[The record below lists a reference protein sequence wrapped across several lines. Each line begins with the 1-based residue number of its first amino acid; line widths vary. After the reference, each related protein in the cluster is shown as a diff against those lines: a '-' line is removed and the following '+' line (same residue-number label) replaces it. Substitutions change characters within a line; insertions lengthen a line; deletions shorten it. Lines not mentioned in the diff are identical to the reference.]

1 MDTRIKPQE
10 KVEWERDQERLYT
23 AVYHLNS
30 GKAVQLADLELET
43 VGEPENERVI
53 LGRGRGSYQ
62 RSYTWDVR
70 YFDSWVIDLATG
82 GRTPVH
88 ERLVSTVTLSPEG
101 RYVAYYKESN
111 WHLYD
116 VASTSTRNLTED
128 LGVPFA
134 DEDWDYP
141 GPTPGY
147 GIGGWEENDAA
158 VLIYDK
164 YDIWYVPTAGGEP
177 RNLTGGEGRTNERV
191 FRVVDSDP
199 EKLAFERGE
208 DLLLSS
214 YHDTHKNFGFYRAR
228 MARSGVERLLEED
241 KRFVFETKAENSN
254 VLFYTR
260 EDFGEF
266 PNLWLTQG
274 DFQHPRRLTDV
285 NPQIAEFVWGNSELV
300 EWTSADGTPMQ
311 GVVIKPEDYEPGR
324 RYPVLVYFYRFFSQ
338 RLYEFNEPVVNHRP
352 SFPMYTSNGYI
363 VFLPDIRFEVGRPGF
378 SAMKSLVPGIQRLVD
393 LGLADAEAIGLH
405 GHSWSGYQTAFV
417 ITQTN
422 IFAAAVAGAPVSNM
436 TSAYSGIR
444 WGSGLARQFQYEKT
458 QSRLSGSLW
467 EARDEYI
474 DNSPVFFADRVQT
487 PVLFM
492 HGDVDEAVPWYQSIE
507 FYLALR
513 RNNKE
518 SVFLQYRGEPHHLRK
533 YANKLDY
540 SIKMMEFFDH
550 FLKGAPAPKWWAGG
564 APYSGN

>member
-1 MDTRIKPQE
+1 
-10 KVEWERDQERLYT
+10 
-23 AVYHLNS
+23 
-30 GKAVQLADLELET
+30 
-43 VGEPENERVI
+43 
-53 LGRGRGSYQ
+53 
-62 RSYTWDVR
+62 
-70 YFDSWVIDLATG
+70 
-82 GRTPVH
+82 
-88 ERLVSTVTLSPEG
+88 
-101 RYVAYYKESN
+101 
-111 WHLYD
+111 
-116 VASTSTRNLTED
+116 
-128 LGVPFA
+128 
-134 DEDWDYP
+134 
-141 GPTPGY
+141 
-147 GIGGWEENDAA
+147 
-158 VLIYDK
+158 
-164 YDIWYVPTAGGEP
+164 
-177 RNLTGGEGRTNERV
+177 
-191 FRVVDSDP
+191 
-199 EKLAFERGE
+199 
-208 DLLLSS
+208 
-214 YHDTHKNFGFYRAR
+214 

-260 EDFGEF
+260 DDFGEF

-550 FLKGAPAPKWWAGG
+550 FLKGAPAPKWWAEG